1 MVDDVITSSS
11 LSIMLI
17 QYEEL
22 EEAPIDVNV
31 FQQSHEKEPIKKV
44 VCTWV
49 VQSMWDC
56 HVLPNP
62 HALAIYLKLVHA

>member
-31 FQQSHEKEPIKKV
+31 FQ
-44 VCTWV
+44 
-49 VQSMWDC
+49 
-56 HVLPNP
+56 
-62 HALAIYLKLVHA
+62 LAT

>member
-44 VCTWV
+44 VCT
-49 VQSMWDC
+49 
-56 HVLPNP
+56 
-62 HALAIYLKLVHA
+62 

>member
-1 MVDDVITSSS
+1 MVDDVIMSSS

-31 FQQSHEKEPIKKV
+31 FQQSHEEEPIKKV
-44 VCTWV
+44 VCT
-49 VQSMWDC
+49 
-56 HVLPNP
+56 
-62 HALAIYLKLVHA
+62 